1 MALGQFVPISPP
13 PPDII
18 DIIDIIDINDITLP
32 GFFSEAC
39 EPEEGAAGHGDHR
52 KYHAFPCEIR
62 SH

>member
-18 DIIDIIDINDITLP
+18 DINDITLL